1 MYNNIYIQWIEMISM
16 KTIFIKI
23 KIFLI
28 TTCLIST
35 IWSCKAQTNVI
46 NITEWCNNQT
56 SETNGSLYLKD
67 INNLYAPYLGTW
79 KWTEGNREFT
89 LTLLKQ
95 TKYHYNQGIDNYY
108 EDRIVGYYTYK
119 ENGVELINTSNDNLT
134 DSYNIKVDY
143 RFNCRSKLSGL
154 IKDIAKNK
162 RYLSWFEIISPT
174 QIRFK
179 GKEEEDGRVQKEGM
193 PPPPVVYVGNSFPLD
208 MVLTKQ

>member
-1 MYNNIYIQWIEMISM
+1 M
-16 KTIFIKI
+16 KTTFIKI

-35 IWSCKAQTNVI
+35 IWSCKAQTNIV
-46 NITEWCNNQT
+46 NIIERCDSHPLNRD
-56 SETNGSLYLKD
+56 NGSLYLKD

-119 ENGVELINTSNDNLT
+119 ENGVELINTSNDNLI

-179 GKEEEDGRVQKEGM
+179 GKEEEDGRIQKEGM